1 MRFVELQPRAR
12 VSRRL
17 STAFGGGGG
26 REVTEPYFPE
36 EAVACLRRTR
46 HNPTARPSLELVSG
60 SFIWEDEFA
69 DYVEFV
75 AHCRAQGCLRYW
87 EPVGY
92 RTSVIRGRPNEGFRC
107 GWEELRRVCPG
118 CGRVVKLHDAL
129 CMRCGTELEYPDV
142 AVASEAAARRPGA

>member
-46 HNPTARPSLELVSG
+46 YNPTARPSLELVSG

-107 GWEELRRVCPG
+107 GWEELRRVCPDWPG
-118 CGRVVKLHDAL
+118 FREERYDESLRA
-129 CMRCGTELEYPDV
+129 ELERQ
-142 AVASEAAARRPGA
+142 EAEEP

>member
-1 MRFVELQPRAR
+1 VN
-12 VSRRL
+12 
-17 STAFGGGGG
+17 
-26 REVTEPYFPE
+26 EPYFPE

-46 HNPTARPSLELVSG
+46 YNPAARPSLELVSG

-92 RTSVIRGRPNEGFRC
+92 RTSVIRGQRNEGFRRC
-107 GWEELRRVCPG
+107 WEELRKVCPDWPG
-118 CGRVVKLHDAL
+118 FREERYDEAL
-129 CMRCGTELEYPDV
+129 RAELERQETEEP
-142 AVASEAAARRPGA
+142 